1 MSMSKKLDF
10 NDISDEQIMTDTK
23 GGPGGNSGLLTLAEG
38 DTLLRIMP
46 PWAKDRKYYK
56 AYKMH
61 FSLNELVNYGLEVD
75 GWFNSPCL
83 ADSAIGKCPL
93 CALANR
99 AKALG
104 TRNNDLGLLAL
115 SKAIRAKQ
123 QYIANVVNMNKP
135 EEGVKLLPFGQ
146 KVYEGL
152 QNVFARKGNITHP
165 ITGRNIVITKREI
178 PGQRWFDYSVSPD
191 DVDDISENW
200 DFFKG
205 QLQDLDAYPKLPD
218 YDSVASKVASIEL
231 VAPNSGSVVSA
242 ASSAPIPGYVPS
254 KPSRNL
260 EEVDRL
266 LDEMED

>member
-1 MSMSKKLDF
+1 MTKKLDF
-10 NDISDEQIMTDTK
+10 FDISDEQIKSDTK
-23 GGPGGNSGLLTLAEG
+23 GGPGGGGGNLLTLAEG

-46 PWAKDRKYYK
+46 PWARDRKYYK

-61 FSLNELVNYGLEVD
+61 FALNELINYGLEVD

-83 ADSAIGKCPL
+83 ADAQGKCPL

-99 AKALG
+99 AKAIG
-104 TRNNDLGLLAL
+104 TRNNDPQLLAL
-115 SKAIRAKQ
+115 SKSIRAKQ

-135 EEGVKLLPFGQ
+135 TEGVKLLPFGQ

-191 DVDDISENW
+191 DVADISENW
-200 DFFKG
+200 DSFKG
-205 QLQDLDAYPKLPD
+205 QLQDLDSYPKLPD
-218 YDSVASKVASIEL
+218 YEEVANKVASIEL
-231 VAPNSGSVVSA
+231 IAPNSGPVTTA
-242 ASSAPIPGYVPS
+242 GGNPIPGYVPS
-254 KPSRNL
+254 KASRL

-266 LDEMED
+266 LDDMED